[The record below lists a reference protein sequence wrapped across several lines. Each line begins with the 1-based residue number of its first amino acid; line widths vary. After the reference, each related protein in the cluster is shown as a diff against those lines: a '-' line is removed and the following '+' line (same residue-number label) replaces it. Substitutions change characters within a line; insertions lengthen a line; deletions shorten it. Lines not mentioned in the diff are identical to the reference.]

1 LSNKIELPVIETLLL
16 AKKDCPAAILPVGIL
31 GLAADL
37 SASLG
42 AAAVAVPPVRLYEA

>member
-16 AKKDCPAAILPVGIL
+16 QKKDCPAAILPDI